1 MGSLNHSTIR
11 ALLGDAKN
19 SPCFLDFIRGTRH
32 GTLGVFESVMQGEHH
47 LKMDMLEQ
55 QYRKDERQYR
65 KDVLN
70 TFSKKFSILSLL
82 GFLTQTYKQI

>member
-19 SPCFLDFIRGTRH
+19 SPCFLDFIWGTRH

-47 LKMDMLEQ
+47 LKMDMLE
-55 QYRKDERQYR
+55 RQYR
-65 KDVLN
+65 QDALN